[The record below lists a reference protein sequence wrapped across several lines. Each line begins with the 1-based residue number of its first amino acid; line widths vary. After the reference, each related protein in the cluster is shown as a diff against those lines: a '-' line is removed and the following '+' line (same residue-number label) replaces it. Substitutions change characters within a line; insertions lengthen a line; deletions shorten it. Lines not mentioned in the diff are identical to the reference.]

1 MASKFRLRRIFRP
14 LVKSVANILSKIGVS
29 PNLATLIMLIFSIFS
44 FIALV
49 YFSNLFLFS
58 ILVFIT
64 GFFDGVDG
72 AIARIRGKTT
82 IFGGFFD
89 SVMDRMSEFVIF
101 FALLFYSWNS
111 LLWGIIDMKLIIF
124 VSFLSSIM
132 ISYLRAR
139 AEVFFKEDFDFGL
152 MARSERLFYLVV
164 TMIIAN
170 FYGYVNEF
178 LFIFMLLALATAF
191 FRYFKIAKLIREN
204 ERKLTHLSTNI

>member
-1 MASKFRLRRIFRP
+1 MASKFRLRRIFKP
-14 LVKSVANILSKIGVS
+14 LVKSVAKILSKIGVS
-29 PNLATLIMLIFSIFS
+29 PNLATFIMLSFSIFS
-44 FIALV
+44 FVALV
-49 YFSNLFLFS
+49 CFSNLFLFS
-58 ILVFIT
+58 ILVFLT

-72 AIARIRGKTT
+72 AIARIKRRAT

-124 VSFLSSIM
+124 LSFLSSIM

-139 AEVFFKEDFDFGL
+139 AEVFFKGDFDIGI
-152 MARSERLFYLVV
+152 MARSERLFYLVI
-164 TMIIAN
+164 TMMIAN

-178 LFIFMLLALATAF
+178 LFIFMLLVLATAF
-191 FRYFKIAKLIREN
+191 FRYFKIAKLIRDYEKEN
-204 ERKLTHLSTNI
+204 

>member
-14 LVKSVANILSKIGVS
+14 LVKSVAIILSKVGVS
-29 PNLATLIMLIFSIFS
+29 PNLATFIMLSFSIFS

-49 YFSNLFLFS
+49 FFSNLLLFS
-58 ILVFIT
+58 ILVFVT

-72 AIARIRGKTT
+72 AIARIKGKAT

-89 SVMDRMSEFVIF
+89 SVMDTLSEFAIF
-101 FALLFYSWNS
+101 FALLFYCWNRF
-111 LLWGIIDMKLIIF
+111 LWGIIDMKIIVF

-139 AEVFFKEDFDFGL
+139 AEVFFKGGFDCGL
-152 MARSERLFYLVV
+152 MARSERLFYLVI
-164 TMIIAN
+164 TMLIAN

-178 LFIFMLLALATAF
+178 LFIFMLLVLATAF
-191 FRYFKIAKLIREN
+191 FRYFKIAKLIREFEQDN
-204 ERKLTHLSTNI
+204 

>member
-14 LVKSVANILSKIGVS
+14 LVKSVAIILSKVGIS
-29 PNLATLIMLIFSIFS
+29 PNLATFIMLSFSILS

-49 YFSNLFLFS
+49 FFSNLLLFS
-58 ILVFIT
+58 ILVFLT

-72 AIARIRGKTT
+72 AIARIKGKAT

-101 FALLFYSWNS
+101 FAFLFYCWNS
-111 LLWGIIDMKLIIF
+111 FLWGIIDMKIIIF

-139 AEVFFKEDFDFGL
+139 AEVFFKGDFDFGL
-152 MARSERLFYLVV
+152 MARSERLFYLVI
-164 TMIIAN
+164 TMLIAN

-178 LFIFMLLALATAF
+178 LFIFMLLVLTTAI
-191 FRYFKIAKLIREN
+191 FRFFKIAKLIREFEEQN
-204 ERKLTHLSTNI
+204 